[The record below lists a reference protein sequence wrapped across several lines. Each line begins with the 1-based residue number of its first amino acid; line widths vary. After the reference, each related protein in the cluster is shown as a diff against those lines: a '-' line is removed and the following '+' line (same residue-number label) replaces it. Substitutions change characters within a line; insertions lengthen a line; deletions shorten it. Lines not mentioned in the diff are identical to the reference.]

1 MLNLYDYIADNTY
14 FKKFAVNDLMYVE
27 YKCLIEEA
35 EFWSHHNYFVYIMGG
50 KMKWQTAK
58 NDYIAGKGESIY
70 IRKGAYVAE
79 KYHDEDFCGLIFF
92 VPDEFIKSIVSKSF
106 SVASKSV
113 DWDKEMDSI
122 IPIHIDET
130 LAAFF
135 NSIMSYFPKD
145 ITPPRELLNI
155 KFEELILTILTS
167 STNRSLASYLR
178 STTETSKVSIP
189 SIMESNFMRNLSL
202 EEYARLCARSLSAFK
217 TDFQN
222 IYKTSPG
229 KWLINKRLEYAKF
242 LVETTDKSV
251 HDIVCHS
258 GFKNISHFVRIFKE
272 TYGQPPMKYRFA

>member
-1 MLNLYDYIADNTY
+1 MLNLYDYIADSQA

-35 EFWSHHNYFVYIMGG
+35 EFWSHQNYFVYITGG
-50 KMKWQTAK
+50 KMKWQTCK
-58 NDYIAGKGESIY
+58 NDYIAGKGESLY

-92 VPDEFIKSIVSKSF
+92 VPDEFVKSVVSKSNVF
-106 SVASKSV
+106 MQGAEC
-113 DWDKEMDSI
+113 DAEMDSI
-122 IPIHIDET
+122 VPIHIDET
-130 LAAFF
+130 LAAYF

-145 ITPPRELLNI
+145 TSPPKELLKL

-167 STNRSLASYLR
+167 SSNRPLASYLKA
-178 STTETSKVSIP
+178 TTETSKVSIP
-189 SIMESNFMRNLSL
+189 SIMEANFMRSLSL

-229 KWLINKRLEYAKF
+229 KWLINKKLEYAKF

-251 HDIVCHS
+251 QDIVSDS
-258 GFKNISHFVRIFKE
+258 GFKNTSHFVRIFKE
-272 TYGQPPMKYRFA
+272 TYGQPPMKYRVLA

>member
-1 MLNLYDYIADNTY
+1 MLNLYDFIADSHQ
-14 FKKFAVNDLMYVE
+14 FKKFSVNELMYVE
-27 YKCLIEEA
+27 YKCLIKEA
-35 EFWSHHNYFVYIMGG
+35 EFWSHQNYFVYILGG
-50 KMKWQTAK
+50 KMKWQTSK

-92 VPDEFIKSIVSKSF
+92 VPDEFIKSIISKSHVPMNG
-106 SVASKSV
+106 VA
-113 DWDKEMDSI
+113 WNAEMDSI
-122 IPIHIDET
+122 IPIQMDET
-130 LAAFF
+130 LAAYF

-145 ITPPRELLNI
+145 NTPPKELLTL

-167 STNRSLASYLR
+167 STNLPLASYLR
-178 STTETSKVSIP
+178 ATTETSKVSIP
-189 SIMESNFMRNLSL
+189 SIMESNFMHNLSL

-217 TDFQN
+217 TDFQS

-229 KWLINKRLEYAKF
+229 KWLINKRLEHAKF

-251 HDIVCHS
+251 QDIAGDS